1 MSRGN
6 LSPSR
11 RLAPSTILL
20 RHVQNTG
27 TWHRRRVAQQAELLE
42 RVKQAVHEV
51 EPAADI
57 VLYGSRARGDAH
69 AESDWDF
76 LILLDGV
83 VDEART
89 DAIRHRLYEIEWDC
103 GEVLCSIVRSR
114 QEWDSALQQAT
125 PFAKILREQG
135 IRM

>member
-1 MSRGN
+1 MIAMAHSK
-6 LSPSR
+6 
-11 RLAPSTILL
+11 
-20 RHVQNTG
+20 
-27 TWHRRRVAQQAELLE
+27 WHRRRVVQRAELLE

-57 VLYGSRARGDAH
+57 VLYGSRARGEAH

-89 DAIRHRLYEIEWDC
+89 DTIRHRLYHIEWDC
-103 GEVLCSIVRSR
+103 GEVLCSMVRSR
-114 QEWDSALQQAT
+114 QEWNSPLHQAT
-125 PFAKILREQG
+125 PFSQMVQAQG
-135 IRM
+135 IPI

>member
-1 MSRGN
+1 M
-6 LSPSR
+6 
-11 RLAPSTILL
+11 
-20 RHVQNTG
+20 VQ
-27 TWHRRRVAQQAELLE
+27 RAALLE

-51 EPAADI
+51 EPEADI

-83 VDEART
+83 VDDART
-89 DAIRHRLYEIEWDC
+89 DAIRHRLYDIEWDC
-103 GEVLCSIVRSR
+103 GEVLCSMVRSR
-114 QEWDSALQQAT
+114 QEWGSSLYQVT

-135 IRM
+135 IRV

>member
-1 MSRGN
+1 MQR
-6 LSPSR
+6 
-11 RLAPSTILL
+11 
-20 RHVQNTG
+20 
-27 TWHRRRVAQQAELLE
+27 AELLE
-42 RVKQAVHEV
+42 RVKQAVHAV
-51 EPAADI
+51 EPEADI
-57 VLYGSRARGDAH
+57 MLYGSRARGDAH

-83 VDEART
+83 VDDART

-114 QEWDSALQQAT
+114 QEWRSSLHKMT
-125 PFAKILREQG
+125 PFAKMLREQG

>member
-1 MSRGN
+1 
-6 LSPSR
+6 
-11 RLAPSTILL
+11 
-20 RHVQNTG
+20 V
-27 TWHRRRVAQQAELLE
+27 QQAELLE

-51 EPAADI
+51 EPEADI

-89 DAIRHRLYEIEWDC
+89 DAIRHRLYEIKWDC

-114 QEWDSALQQAT
+114 QEWDSSLQQAT
-125 PFAKILREQG
+125 PFAKVLCEQG

>member
-1 MSRGN
+1 MQR
-6 LSPSR
+6 
-11 RLAPSTILL
+11 
-20 RHVQNTG
+20 
-27 TWHRRRVAQQAELLE
+27 AELLE
-42 RVKQAVHEV
+42 RVKQAVHDV
-51 EPAADI
+51 EPDADI
-57 VLYGSRARGDAH
+57 VLYGSRARGDVH

-114 QEWDSALQQAT
+114 QEWDSSLQQAT

>member
-1 MSRGN
+1 MNR
-6 LSPSR
+6 
-11 RLAPSTILL
+11 
-20 RHVQNTG
+20 
-27 TWHRRRVAQQAELLE
+27 AELLE

-57 VLYGSRARGDAH
+57 VLYGSHARGDAH
-69 AESDWDF
+69 NESDWDF

-89 DAIRHRLYEIEWDC
+89 DTIRHRLYDIEWDC

-114 QEWDSALQQAT
+114 QEWGSSLHQTT
-125 PFAKILREQG
+125 PFAHMLREQG
-135 IRM
+135 IRL